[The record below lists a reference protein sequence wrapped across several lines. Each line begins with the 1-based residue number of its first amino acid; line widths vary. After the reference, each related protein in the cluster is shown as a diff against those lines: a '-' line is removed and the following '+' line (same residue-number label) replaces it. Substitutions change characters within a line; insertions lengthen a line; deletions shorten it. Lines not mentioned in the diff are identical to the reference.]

1 MADHPGEMMSLDGM
15 AEHVVDEVNFGISFP
30 SVRKVITLETEP
42 LANWIEM
49 WYQIFLWYLFSSFL
63 VHSGAAL
70 VAVWA
75 LHRHKYGRFYAVL
88 ILVMGF
94 IGPITG
100 GIATSA
106 IIAGLFKTTTF
117 KFYPMYAMVCG
128 WGQTIMMILIS
139 YTRILATL

>member
-1 MADHPGEMMSLDGM
+1 MTGGSHDDGFINFK
-15 AEHVVDEVNFGISFP
+15 VNIPSF
-30 SVRKVITLETEP
+30 KNVITLETTP
-42 LANWIEM
+42 LENWIEM

-63 VHSGAAL
+63 VHSCAAL

-75 LHRHKYGRFYAVL
+75 LHSHKYGRFYALV

-100 GIATSA
+100 GIITSA
-106 IIAGLFKTTTF
+106 IIAGLFKTTQII

-128 WGQTIMMILIS
+128 WGQTIMVILIS
-139 YTRILATL
+139 FTRILATL